1 MGLAILLL
9 SFILFLLLGI
19 PAAYSLG
26 FSSFI
31 AMLFLPGVPWMIFA
45 QRMASALNSFPLLA
59 IPLFILAGNIMNT
72 GGVTNR
78 LFSFARSL
86 VGHWKG
92 GLGHVNVLASMIFS
106 GMSGAALA
114 DVAGLGAVEIKAMD
128 DQGYP
133 RGFSAAVT
141 AATSTIGPIIP
152 PSIPFVLYGVIGEV
166 SVGQLFAAGA
176 VPGLVMG
183 ALLMLITW
191 YISVRRDF
199 PSDPRANLKQ
209 IWRAFAN
216 AIAPLMTIVI
226 IIGGILGGIFTPT
239 EAAAVAC
246 VYALGLAIVY
256 KEMSWKRIYEIL
268 LGTVRTCGTI
278 LLIYGTASMFGWLI
292 TFEKVPEMVS
302 QWMLGVSQNP
312 YIILLIINIV
322 LLIMGM
328 FLDINSALLI
338 SMPVFI
344 PLITTLGIDPVYFGV
359 VVILNLMIGGLTP
372 PFAMLSYVVCN
383 VARVSFEEVTR
394 EALPYLVTLLAA
406 LLIVTMVPQISLW
419 LPTLLMR

>member
-1 MGLAILLL
+1 MELAILLL
-9 SFILFLLLGI
+9 CFVVFLLLGI
-19 PAAYSLG
+19 PAGYSLG
-26 FSSFI
+26 FASFL
-31 AMLFLPGVPWMIFA
+31 ALLFVPGVPWVIFA

-78 LFSFARSL
+78 LFNFARSL

-176 VPGLVMG
+176 VPGLIMG
-183 ALLMLITW
+183 GLMMLITW
-191 YISVRRDF
+191 YISVKRDF
-199 PSDPRANLKQ
+199 PSDPRASFGQ
-209 IWRAFAN
+209 IWRSFRDAFAS
-216 AIAPLMTIVI
+216 LMTVVI

-246 VYALGLAIVY
+246 VYALCLSIYY
-256 KEMSWKRIYEIL
+256 KEMSFRRFYSIL
-268 LGTVRTCGTI
+268 LGTVKTVGTI
-278 LLIYGTASMFGWLI
+278 MLIYATASMFGWLI
-292 TFEKVPEMVS
+292 TFQKVPEMVT
-302 QWMLGVSQNP
+302 QWMLGISQNP
-312 YIILLIINIV
+312 YIILLIINVV

-344 PLITTLGIDPVYFGV
+344 PLIARLGIDPVYFGV
-359 VVILNLMIGGLTP
+359 VVILILMIGGLTP

-383 VARVSFEEVTR
+383 VAKVTFEEVTR
-394 EALPYLVTLLAA
+394 EAMPYLVTLLAA
-406 LLIVTMVPQISLW
+406 LLIVTMVPQVSLW
-419 LPTLLMR
+419 LPSLLMR